1 MALKTVNLHDR
12 DKRHQMLNDLRIC
25 LANHYKSDNLI
36 DFYGAFYHEGMI
48 KIILEL
54 MDLGSLRDLINILKE
69 QKHLYPLDE
78 RIIIYFTRQIL

>member
-1 MALKTVNLHDR
+1 MI
-12 DKRHQMLNDLRIC
+12 NDLKIC
-25 LANHYKSDNLI
+25 LGNEYKSDNLI

-48 KIILEL
+48 KIILEM

-78 RIIIYFTRQIL
+78 RFLRYFTK